1 MLDPCHQVRSLLA
14 SDLPPWTIV
23 ALCGY
28 HLILVDIYLHLI
40 EQGCFFTV
48 EGEDLEFLFGVQLKV
63 SLMRWVKELS
73 KNFYGAT
80 TAFGATIKLDAAQ
93 EELS

>member
-1 MLDPCHQVRSLLA
+1 LA

-23 ALCGY
+23 ALGV
-28 HLILVDIYLHLI
+28 VDIYLHLI

-48 EGEDLEFLFGVQLKV
+48 EGKDLESLFGVQLKV

>member
-1 MLDPCHQVRSLLA
+1 
-14 SDLPPWTIV
+14 
-23 ALCGY
+23 
-28 HLILVDIYLHLI
+28 VDIYLHLI

-48 EGEDLEFLFGVQLKV
+48 EGKDLESLFGVQLKV

>member
-1 MLDPCHQVRSLLA
+1 MDYCCSL
-14 SDLPPWTIV
+14 
-23 ALCGY
+23 CY
-28 HLILVDIYLHLI
+28 HLILEDIYLYLI

-48 EGEDLEFLFGVQLKV
+48 EGKDLESLFGVQLKV

-73 KNFYGAT
+73 KNFDGAT

-93 EELS
+93 QELS